1 MNQSQSQDTELTL
14 STGKLLGFF
23 FGLVIICGIFFSLG
37 YAVGKNSA
45 PGASTAIMDSAELS
59 TVTANG
65 GAKPSPGKPLEA
77 TPCPEG
83 DSGCAPAAAA
93 KQEPTNAPPV
103 ELSGSTTGLMVQVAA
118 VSKQEDAEAMAAAL
132 RKKQYPVLV
141 VPNQTS
147 NLYHV
152 QVGPFADQKDAEA
165 MRARLANDGYNAIL
179 KR

>member
-1 MNQSQSQDTELTL
+1 MSESQDTELTL

-77 TPCPEG
+77 TPCQEG
-83 DSGCAPAAAA
+83 DSGCAPAAAIA
-93 KQEPTNAPPV
+93 KQEPVTAPPL
-103 ELSGSTTGLMVQVAA
+103 EMSGGTGLMVQVAA

-147 NLYHV
+147 NLFHV

>member
-1 MNQSQSQDTELTL
+1 MNDTQDTEVTL
-14 STGKLLGFF
+14 STGKMLGFF
-23 FGLVIICGIFFSLG
+23 FGMVIICGIFFSLG
-37 YAVGKNSA
+37 YALGKNSA
-45 PGASTAIMDSAELS
+45 PGASATIMDSAELS
-59 TVTANG
+59 TVTASG
-65 GAKPSPGKPLEA
+65 GHKPSPGKPIE
-77 TPCPEG
+77 TPPCPEG
-83 DSGCAPAAAA
+83 EAACGSPATEVKSSA
-93 KQEPTNAPPV
+93 TAPP
-103 ELSGSTTGLMVQVAA
+103 EMTASGTGLMVQVAA

>member
-1 MNQSQSQDTELTL
+1 
-14 STGKLLGFF
+14 
-23 FGLVIICGIFFSLG
+23 
-37 YAVGKNSA
+37 
-45 PGASTAIMDSAELS
+45 MDSAELS
-59 TVTANG
+59 TVSAG
-65 GAKPSPGKPLEA
+65 HGVKPSPSRPFEA
-77 TPCPEG
+77 SRCPEG
-83 DSGCAPAAAA
+83 EAACDPVTGSAA
-93 KQEPTNAPPV
+93 KTTESGAAP
-103 ELSGSTTGLMVQVAA
+103 ELSGSGLMVQVAA

-147 NLYHV
+147 NLFHV